1 MLDSRPSRIFKT
13 YAIPQM
19 LGLVFNSM
27 YFIVD
32 GMFIGNRLGRDAL
45 AAVAIAVPV
54 IEVLIALSLALT
66 GGASI
71 LIGRSLGRGKPE
83 AARRLMMSSLMMAS
97 LLGLVTLA
105 VGQFFTAPLARLLGA
120 TPEILLMA
128 VDYLRLILLFSPV
141 LVFSFLLGG
150 LMRGDGKPR
159 LAMAAMTLGALT
171 NIVLDYVFMYPLD
184 MGIKGAALA
193 TGLGPVVSVLILL
206 PRFFTRKG
214 HLYFCRARL
223 KLKEAGQMLV
233 LGFPGFILEFTI
245 GLITLFYNLAILRE
259 GYGEVGLAAYLLIG
273 YLMLLML
280 TVFLGLAEGLQPAF
294 AYLFGAGDWAR
305 LQALKQYS
313 ITAVLS
319 LGILLSLLIILF
331 SGGFFSL
338 FTGDDPALISFA
350 TTQSRAYFSG
360 MFLSGFNILL
370 IIYWQSTGF
379 AGKALYTSLLRSL
392 ALPPLLLFVLPGLL
406 GSHVIWFAHPISE
419 AVTAVITLLIML
431 RLRSQNFQPALVK
444 EGAPS

>member
-141 LVFSFLLGG
+141 LVFSFSW
-150 LMRGDGKPR
+150 
-159 LAMAAMTLGALT
+159 AASC
-171 NIVLDYVFMYPLD
+171 
-184 MGIKGAALA
+184 AATA
-193 TGLGPVVSVLILL
+193 S
-206 PRFFTRKG
+206 
-214 HLYFCRARL
+214 
-223 KLKEAGQMLV
+223 
-233 LGFPGFILEFTI
+233 
-245 GLITLFYNLAILRE
+245 
-259 GYGEVGLAAYLLIG
+259 
-273 YLMLLML
+273 
-280 TVFLGLAEGLQPAF
+280 PA
-294 AYLFGAGDWAR
+294 WPWR
-305 LQALKQYS
+305 
-313 ITAVLS
+313 
-319 LGILLSLLIILF
+319 
-331 SGGFFSL
+331 
-338 FTGDDPALISFA
+338 P
-350 TTQSRAYFSG
+350 
-360 MFLSGFNILL
+360 
-370 IIYWQSTGF
+370 
-379 AGKALYTSLLRSL
+379 
-392 ALPPLLLFVLPGLL
+392 
-406 GSHVIWFAHPISE
+406 
-419 AVTAVITLLIML
+419 
-431 RLRSQNFQPALVK
+431 
-444 EGAPS
+444 